1 MEENRQYAQEY
12 KVQAVRLAK
21 EIGLSHSPKRKP
33 NGTTKMDRKA
43 CKSNAL
49 LKRDFQAANP
59 LIMNR
64 TGISQTYV
72 ESLSCFSCIDNKSAK
87 TSHLSVCML

>member
-21 EIGLSHSPKRKP
+21 EIGLFHSPKRKP

-43 CKSNAL
+43 NAL

-59 LIMNR
+59 LIMSR

-87 TSHLSVCML
+87 TSHSSVCML